1 MAISETQLI
10 EGIKKEINDPLAVL
24 VTKLKNRAAV
34 QDISCARENFEYA
47 IAESVV
53 AAIKDAINEGIE

>member
-24 VTKLKNRAAV
+24 VTKLRNRAAG
-34 QDISCARENFEYA
+34 QDISWARENFEYA